1 MQYVDTVANTAGKWM
16 KDVPH
21 LPKGLT
27 KWLAENSWWLT
38 IIGVV
43 LSAFG
48 ILGLLTTM
56 MAGSV
61 VLAAVGAV
69 GLGGMVFVSSLV
81 TLVGTGI
88 AVVVEAMAISPLKA
102 MKKRGWE
109 LMFFALLVSVAL
121 GIVGS
126 LLSVNI
132 AGILFGLVGA
142 AIGIYV
148 ALELKPYFVK

>member
-1 MQYVDTVANTAGKWM
+1 MQYVDSVADTTAKWM
-16 KDVPH
+16 KDIPH
-21 LPKGLT
+21 LPKGFT

-48 ILGLLTTM
+48 IIGLLTTM

-69 GLGGMVFVSSLV
+69 GLGGMFFVSTLV
-81 TLVGTGI
+81 TLVGYGVS
-88 AVVVEAMAISPLKA
+88 VVAEAMAISPLKA
-102 MKKRGWE
+102 MKKRGWD
-109 LMFFALLVSVAL
+109 LLFFALLVSVAL
-121 GIVGS
+121 SIVGS
-126 LLSVNI
+126 LLTVNI
-132 AGILFGLVGA
+132 VGILFSLIAA

>member
-1 MQYVDTVANTAGKWM
+1 MQYVDSVANTTAKWM

-38 IIGVV
+38 IIGVA

-48 ILGLLTTM
+48 ILGLLTAM

-61 VLAAVGAV
+61 ALAAVGAV
-69 GLGGMVFVSSLV
+69 GLGGMFFISSLV
-81 TLVGTGI
+81 SLVGIGVS
-88 AVVVEAMAISPLKA
+88 VVVEAMAIAPLKE

-109 LMFFALLVSVAL
+109 LMFFALLVSVAI

-132 AGILFGLVGA
+132 AGILIGLIGA
-142 AIGIYV
+142 AIGVYI

>member
-1 MQYVDTVANTAGKWM
+1 MQYVDSTASTVAKWM

-21 LPKGLT
+21 LPKGFT

-43 LSAFG
+43 LSVFAV
-48 ILGLLTTM
+48 LSLLVAMT
-56 MAGSV
+56 AGSA
-61 VLAAVGAV
+61 VLVAVGAAS
-69 GLGGMVFVSSLV
+69 LGGMFFISSLV
-81 TLVGTGI
+81 TLVGTGV
-88 AVVVEAMAISPLKA
+88 AVIVEAMAIAPLKE
-102 MKKRGWE
+102 MKKRGWD

-126 LLSVNI
+126 LLNI
-132 AGILFGLVGA
+132 NIVGILFGLIGA
-142 AIGIYV
+142 AIGAYV